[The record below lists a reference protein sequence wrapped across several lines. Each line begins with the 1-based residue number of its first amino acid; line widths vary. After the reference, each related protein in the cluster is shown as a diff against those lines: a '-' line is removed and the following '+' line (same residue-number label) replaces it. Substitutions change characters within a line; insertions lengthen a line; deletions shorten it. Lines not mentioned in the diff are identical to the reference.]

1 MVEIKSENMA
11 LSFQNHSL
19 QNVHSGY
26 WRRKTRLWEAGCLGS
41 GPNSDL
47 GGHPRSVKALVRG
60 SFPELLGGRE
70 EKAFPREFKVYV
82 YLGLRVNGT
91 VQNIISP
98 PLYSALLHSSMRR
111 SLSEHLLDAI
121 TAKGFRNSSFGFK
134 VALWH
139 AW

>member
-11 LSFQNHSL
+11 LRLQNYSL
-19 QNVHSGY
+19 QNAHSGY
-26 WRRKTRLWEAGCLGS
+26 RRRQTRLWEAGCLGS
-41 GPNSDL
+41 GPSSDL
-47 GGHPRSVKALVRG
+47 GGHPGSVKALVRG

-70 EKAFPREFKVYV
+70 EEAFPREFKVYV

-91 VQNIISP
+91 VQNIFAP
-98 PLYSALLHSSMRR
+98 PLYSALLHSNMCR
-111 SLSEHLLDAI
+111 SLSKHLLGAV
-121 TAKGFRNSSFGFK
+121 TTRGFRNSSFGFK